1 MTGKEQSTE
10 DIRTDMVEEAVR
22 VAEEA
27 DRRDVA
33 LRLLGGVAI
42 KVRAHDGL
50 EPAFEREYA
59 DLDWITLKGKSTQ
72 VQRFFESL
80 GYVPQTRFNTM
91 YGRERLLYFDE
102 KHDRQVDV
110 LVGNFRMCHEIPFGD
125 RMTMEP
131 LTVPL
136 AELLLTKLQIIELNE
151 KDVGDALALLHDH
164 PVGEQDGDTI
174 NAAHIAKLCASDWGL
189 WRTFTANLEA
199 LNGYLNRFDLKDE
212 SKERITERVRA
223 LLARI
228 FHPKVFGSSSMRASN
243 ALTRSLMRSLLSS
256 VRSKRPRYPS
266 RASRLAVKV
275 RHRPQSEAHSLAI

>member
-1 MTGKEQSTE
+1 MARREREQGTGAALDRSRKERAGGVVTGKEQSTE

-22 VAEEA
+22 VDEEA

-102 KHDRQVDV
+102 KH
-110 LVGNFRMCHEIPFGD
+110 
-125 RMTMEP
+125 
-131 LTVPL
+131 
-136 AELLLTKLQIIELNE
+136 
-151 KDVGDALALLHDH
+151 VGDALALLHDH

-199 LNGYLNRFDLKDE
+199 LDGY
-212 SKERITERVRA
+212 
-223 LLARI
+223 
-228 FHPKVFGSSSMRASN
+228 
-243 ALTRSLMRSLLSS
+243 
-256 VRSKRPRYPS
+256 
-266 RASRLAVKV
+266 
-275 RHRPQSEAHSLAI
+275 